1 MSDPVHSG
9 IFSQA
14 VSPELARVLAQAA
27 DSAYAPP
34 GEFFVV
40 ARFEPDLHSLQPFNV
55 QPPVAT
61 FEEAKQVKE
70 ELDRTDPGFTH
81 GVFGPFKSTT
91 GPVNQAAV
99 VHLDVTIEGRTM
111 PIPIDGQQFDALF
124 YSVQAV
130 EKFVIPYSVQ
140 EFGPEYGTFVLNE
153 FLASP
158 VALMGHLPWS
168 EEVDEGGSQP
178 GSAAGDPAADAG
190 PRRRVRHGY
199 LPVLF
204 RHDASGN
211 LQTRV
216 LYPRPPADGPA

>member
-40 ARFEPDLHSLQPFNV
+40 ARFEPELDSLRPFNV
-55 QPPVAT
+55 QRPVAT
-61 FEEAKQVKE
+61 FEEATHVKE

-81 GVFGPFKSTT
+81 GIFGPFKSTT

-99 VHLDVTIEGRTM
+99 VHLDVTIEGGKK
-111 PIPIDGQQFDALF
+111 IPIEGQKFDALF

-168 EEVDEGGSQP
+168 EEVDEGESQP
-178 GSAAGDPAADAG
+178 GSAPVDPAAAG

-216 LYPRPPADGPA
+216 LHPHPPADGPA